1 MTTVLL
7 ARVRLAH
14 LTPVTIIGSVAA
26 RQTRGIGW
34 LIGPPPK
41 PGSKEHKI
49 KRRRLILIALV
60 VAGSVKVCQY
70 TSLYDDSGEFRPIFR
85 PTSIEREM
93 ERASHE
99 ALTRQQAG
107 RPIRD
112 Q

>member
-1 MTTVLL
+1 MTTALL

-14 LTPVTIIGSVAA
+14 LTPMIIGSAA
-26 RQTRGIGW
+26 TRQKRGIGW

-60 VAGSVKVCQY
+60 IAGIAKLYQH
-70 TSLYDDSGEFRPIFR
+70 TSLYDDTGEFRPIFR

-93 ERASHE
+93 ERASYE
-99 ALTRQQAG
+99 ALRRQQSG
-107 RPIRD
+107 RPVRD